1 MSRYRPTPPTLSA
14 PPPRPWPTLRVRPIA
29 ARKRRAPARVDR
41 GCQGC
46 GEPGHSVTTCY
57 SAGAARYWE
66 AAGDTRRAALVRRQL
81 DGLERAR
88 GQITTVAYLAAAR
101 RTKR

>member
-1 MSRYRPTPPTLSA
+1 MNRYRATPPTLIA
-14 PPPRPWPTLRVRPIA
+14 PPPRPWPTLRVRPITP
-29 ARKRRAPARVDR
+29 RKRRAPARVVS

-57 SAGAARYWE
+57 SADAARYWE
-66 AAGDTRRAALVRRQL
+66 AAGDMRRAALVRRQL

-88 GQITTVAYLAAAR
+88 GQITTVAHLAAAR
-101 RTKR
+101 RTQ